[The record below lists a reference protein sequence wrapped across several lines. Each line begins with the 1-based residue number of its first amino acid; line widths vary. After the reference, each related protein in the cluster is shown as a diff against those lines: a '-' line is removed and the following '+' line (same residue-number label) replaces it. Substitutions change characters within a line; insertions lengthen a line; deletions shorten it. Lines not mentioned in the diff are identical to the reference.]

1 MAKIDKGKVMDC
13 MKRDGIKTQAKL
25 AEAMGMDHCYLNKL
39 LNGKPFN
46 SRTLERLA
54 THFRVNPGELVR

>member
-1 MAKIDKGKVMDC
+1 MDC

-54 THFRVNPGELVR
+54 THFRVKPGELVR